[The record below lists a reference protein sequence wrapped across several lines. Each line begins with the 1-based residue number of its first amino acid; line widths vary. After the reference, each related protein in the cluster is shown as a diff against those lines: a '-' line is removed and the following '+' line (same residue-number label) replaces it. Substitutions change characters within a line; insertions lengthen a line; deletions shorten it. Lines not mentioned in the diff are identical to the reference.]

1 MGSALFGAS
10 GIVVQGKIVA
20 RTLWNSS
27 DGGLIKGSRVD
38 IQVPAPVPHTHACVL
53 FIPHVSH
60 QEGAV
65 ITASNASCSNS
76 GCLITGGRCNKRW
89 RA

>member
-1 MGSALFGAS
+1 MFGAS
-10 GIVVQGKIVA
+10 GIVVQGKIIA

-38 IQVPAPVPHTHACVL
+38 IQVPAPVPHTNACVS
-53 FIPHVSH
+53 FFPHVSH
-60 QEGAV
+60 QEGAI

-76 GCLITGGRCNKRW
+76 GCLITGDRYDNSW